1 MNKVYCY
8 CCCYSIRCS
17 MLHFPC
23 CTQLCRFIVL
33 SNMYSYNPV
42 SLCLTQGAIHSV
54 VHVGQIQQAIHAFH
68 SVSPKVLF
76 FQLSML
82 VRFNKLFMCFILSH
96 PRCLVNCP
104 CWSDSTSYLC
114 VSLSLTQGIQYNTT
128 LLSLHREI
136 CLSGRFQLF
145 HLITQPACCVIC
157 PILSVNH
164 SLFSILAF
172 TSSDTRYHSRFSI
185 LAFASSD
192 TRYHSLFSIL
202 VFASSDAR

>member
-54 VHVGQIQQAIHAFH
+54 VHVGQIQQAIHVFH

-76 FQLSML
+76 IQLSML
-82 VRFNKLFMCFILSH
+82 VRFNKLFMHFTLSH
-96 PRCLVNCP
+96 PRCYSFSCP
-104 CWSDSTSYLC
+104 CWSDLTSYSC
-114 VSLSLTQGIQYNTT
+114 VSFCLTQGAWSTVHVGLIKQAIHVFHSVSPRV
-128 LLSLHREI
+128 LFVQLSM
-136 CLSGRFQLF
+136 
-145 HLITQPACCVIC
+145 
-157 PILSVNH
+157 
-164 SLFSILAF
+164 
-172 TSSDTRYHSRFSI
+172 
-185 LAFASSD
+185 
-192 TRYHSLFSIL
+192 L
-202 VFASSDAR
+202 V